1 MDDIS
6 EIKNQLK
13 TINIIHLSLMAG
25 MVLFFVVVIVFM
37 QSNEMNMNKDLDK
50 IFTIIIPVYGLIAM
64 FIARLIFNLITSNF
78 STGTNLEDKIVK
90 YRSAKIV
97 SWALLESGCILSLV
111 ATMLTSNYLYIVV
124 FIFLL
129 GYFYMLRPSR
139 QSLIKDLQLD
149 SKEKDIIMSK

>member
-78 STGTNLEDKIVK
+78 STGTNLEDK
-90 YRSAKIV
+90 
-97 SWALLESGCILSLV
+97 LLNTDQLK
-111 ATMLTSNYLYIVV
+111 LYP
-124 FIFLL
+124 
-129 GYFYMLRPSR
+129 GHY
-139 QSLIKDLQLD
+139 
-149 SKEKDIIMSK
+149 